1 MHAFFGG
8 KLLEIIERRFLAV
21 PGACTRFDNENES
34 IVSKHDISDGTVKV
48 GDRQGHRLFY

>member
-48 GDRQGHRLFY
+48 GDRQGQRLFY